1 MWKHDAHP
9 SRFWLSRKRLPS
21 PQHTSRSAI
30 AAVGAFNLSF
40 VFPGIWTPAQRTVG
54 SGFLIG
60 AFVQV
65 TLVLL
70 GAYLLGL
77 VDVRRAISGTFS
89 PSTDKAWTIPV
100 IATAIHIGTGLRASL
115 PQPERVGCD
124 SSLIH
129 HGDTDVSTEF
139 FRAQQWRSEYG

>member
-1 MWKHDAHP
+1 
-9 SRFWLSRKRLPS
+9 LPS

-70 GAYLLGL
+70 GAYLLGR

-89 PSTDKAWTIPV
+89 PSTDKAWTIAV